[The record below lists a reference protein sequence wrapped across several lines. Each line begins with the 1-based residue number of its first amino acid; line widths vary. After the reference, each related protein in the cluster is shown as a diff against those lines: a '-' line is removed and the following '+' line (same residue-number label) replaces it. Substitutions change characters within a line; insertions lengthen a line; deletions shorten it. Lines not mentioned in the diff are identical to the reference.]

1 LSHPTIDTIKVMNR
15 LVFHRLLAVA
25 SVSTITLSLSAGT
38 AFAKDPFRTSNAKPI
53 GDKTAAAFN
62 AVFKEGDYTKASKLI
77 AEAESKE
84 NSEPLV
90 HALKATIAFTNGDLN
105 TFKSAA
111 TTTRERAEQLTK
123 TDQLRGNLYQAVGN
137 FLEGAAIVK
146 DQGLIKGAA
155 GALGKVEAA
164 FKSLD
169 AAEKVDAQDPEL
181 NLVKGN
187 IDLMLAVNVKLPLS
201 DPEKAIARLE
211 GSANPRFV
219 ADRSLA
225 WGYRDMKKQDK
236 AMTAVDRALGNAPN
250 NPELHYLKAQIFVR
264 QGNDKAALDGFKK
277 ALDKKSQLPSSLV
290 AQIEKEQRGAQGR
303 VDAAKATAAKPE
315 AAKK

>member
-1 LSHPTIDTIKVMNR
+1 MNR
-15 LVFHRLLAVA
+15 FVSHRLLAVA
-25 SVSTITLSLSAGT
+25 SVSTIALSLSAGT
-38 AFAKDPFRTSNAKPI
+38 AFAKDPFRPSNAKPI
-53 GDKTAAAFN
+53 GDKTEAAFN
-62 AVFKEGDYTKASKLI
+62 AVFKEGDYNKASKLL

-90 HALKATIAFTNGDLN
+90 HALKATIAFTNGDLS

-211 GSANPRFV
+211 GSANPRFI

-303 VDAAKATAAKPE
+303 VDAAKTTAAKPE